1 MAVIAFGSLKC
12 RIIVLQL
19 DLELLFP
26 NKIAMISSIGIAT
39 EPKLMLTSRTIT
51 ITKESVINCFVYD
64 F

>member
-1 MAVIAFGSLKC
+1 MKNNCI
-12 RIIVLQL
+12 QL

-39 EPKLMLTSRTIT
+39 EPKLMLTSSTIT